1 MSYIKR
7 PKSEGAKTLS
17 NKNAK
22 QKNAKDTSKFV
33 PNADVFHTLNFM
45 YQRACCAEMINLVHG
60 DFSAPED
67 TSTSMRHFF
76 ALAKRAV
83 IRIDPSIKHS
93 VCRKCYRPMIEGLT
107 SCTLIQQKRKCAL
120 IVKQC
125 MSCKDER
132 VVYSY
137 ALPTPKCCDPVKPH
151 GKRQNLS
158 QRQRRRRWMYKNRTT
173 EVEETK
179 ILNPV
184 PFSERMDSTAW
195 QESFFAQGL
204 AQGLDMAL
212 LQESASLRGG
222 HELSVGLGRGNVRNP
237 KDAM

>member
-1 MSYIKR
+1 V
-7 PKSEGAKTLS
+7 KTVS

-45 YQRACCAEMINLVHG
+45 YQRACCAEMINLVHA

-67 TSTSMRHFF
+67 ISTSMRHFF

-93 VCRKCYRPMIEGLT
+93 VCRNCYRPMIEGIT
-107 SCTLIQQKRKCAL
+107 SRTLIQQKKKCAL
-120 IVKQC
+120 ILKQC
-125 MSCKDER
+125 MHCEDER
-132 VVYSY
+132 IVYSY
-137 ALPTPKCCDPVKPH
+137 ALPTPKCCAPVRPH

-195 QESFFAQGL
+195 QESFLAQGL
-204 AQGLDMAL
+204 ASGLDIAL
-212 LQESASLRGG
+212 LQESANLRGG
-222 HELSVGLGRGNVRNP
+222 HTLSVGLGRESLGTPRMPCKSGV
-237 KDAM
+237 

>member
-1 MSYIKR
+1 M
-7 PKSEGAKTLS
+7 KTVS

-33 PNADVFHTLNFM
+33 PNSDVFHTLNFM
-45 YQRACCAEMINLVHG
+45 YQRACCAEMINLVHA

-67 TSTSMRHFF
+67 ISTSMRHFF

-93 VCRKCYRPMIEGLT
+93 VCRNCYRPMIEGITSRTLT
-107 SCTLIQQKRKCAL
+107 QQKKKCAL
-120 IVKQC
+120 ILKQC
-125 MSCKDER
+125 MHCEDER
-132 VVYSY
+132 IVYSY
-137 ALPTPKCCDPVKPH
+137 ALPASKCCAPVRPH
-151 GKRQNLS
+151 RKRQNLS

-173 EVEETK
+173 EGKEPK

-195 QESFFAQGL
+195 QESFLAQGL
-204 AQGLDMAL
+204 ASGLDIAL
-212 LQESASLRGG
+212 LQESANLRGG
-222 HELSVGLGRGNVRNP
+222 HTLSVGLGRESLGTPRMPSKSGV
-237 KDAM
+237 